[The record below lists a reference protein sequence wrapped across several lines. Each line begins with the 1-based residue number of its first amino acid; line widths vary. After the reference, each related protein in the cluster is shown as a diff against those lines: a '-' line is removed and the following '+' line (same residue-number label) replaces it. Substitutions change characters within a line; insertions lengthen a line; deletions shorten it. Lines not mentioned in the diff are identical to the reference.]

1 MHQEESIA
9 AVTNELKN
17 ILLKTQKEMKA
28 RDERFK
34 KYKNVHEVTK
44 KEYQNLYRENLEL
57 KKKLEKYENYC
68 RNQQKEK
75 TKKDHDLLEKQ
86 QRKLETYRQ
95 SEGKKKK
102 KTNILEEISK
112 LKELDLLKILSQQ
125 RKNKESSGEN
135 EEEEDEKEEKPKKR
149 KKKKVSIMDLINN

>member
-1 MHQEESIA
+1 MNQEESVA

-44 KEYQNLYRENLEL
+44 KEYQNLCSQNLEL
-57 KKKLEKYENYC
+57 KKKLEKYENYF

-75 TKKDHDLLEKQ
+75 TKKDQELLEKQ
-86 QRKLETYRQ
+86 QRKLETYRKR
-95 SEGKKKK
+95 EGKKKK
-102 KTNILEEISK
+102 ETNILEEISK
-112 LKELDLLKILSQQ
+112 LKELDLWKILSQKK
-125 RKNKESSGEN
+125 KNKESSDEN
-135 EEEEDEKEEKPKKR
+135 EEDEDEKEEKP
-149 KKKKVSIMDLINN
+149 

>member
-1 MHQEESIA
+1 MNQEESVA

-44 KEYQNLYRENLEL
+44 KEYQNLYSQNLEL
-57 KKKLEKYENYC
+57 KKKLEKYENYF

-75 TKKDHDLLEKQ
+75 TKKDQELLEKQ
-86 QRKLETYRQ
+86 QRKLETYRKR
-95 SEGKKKK
+95 EGKKKK
-102 KTNILEEISK
+102 ETNILEEISK
-112 LKELDLLKILSQQ
+112 LKELDLWKILSQKK
-125 RKNKESSGEN
+125 KNKESSDEN
-135 EEEEDEKEEKPKKR
+135 EEDEDEKEEKP
-149 KKKKVSIMDLINN
+149 